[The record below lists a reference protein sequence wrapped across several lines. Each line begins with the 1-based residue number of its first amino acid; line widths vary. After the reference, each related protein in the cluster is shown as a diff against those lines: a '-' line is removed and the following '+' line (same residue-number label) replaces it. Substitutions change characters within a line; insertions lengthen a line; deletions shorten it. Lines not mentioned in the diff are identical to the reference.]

1 MPTVSEAPR
10 DITHI
15 MPMLL
20 LVIIITTFLLYVGCR
35 LFLLPFLYKLKATL
49 TPIPDQWSLTTLDG
63 QVFEE
68 VDVEDVRNGEVIFR
82 HRVGRTRLPIALLS
96 EESQQKLHDG
106 FHETDPSPFAATKP
120 KPESAPAGHPPVP
133 GAKPKAI

>member
-1 MPTVSEAPR
+1 MPILSEALR

-15 MPMLL
+15 MPMLF
-20 LVIIITTFLLYVGCR
+20 LVIIIATFLLYGACR

-49 TPIPDQWSLTTLDG
+49 TPIPDQWTLTTLDG

-68 VDVEDVRNGEVIFR
+68 VDVEDVKDGVVIFR
-82 HRVGRTRLPIALLS
+82 HRVGKNRIPIALLT

-106 FHETDPSPFAATKP
+106 FHEVDPSLVDAT
-120 KPESAPAGHPPVP
+120 KPESAQADHPRVP